1 VRLLAALAARFLED
15 SYMNDLSLAGTQI
28 EHFHVCAFFDS
39 RDQEYDVL
47 TPFFKEGI
55 AQGEKSLHILDP
67 ATMDAHRAEL
77 TKAGIDAAGCEA
89 CGQLELHSW
98 YSAYLDEA
106 GAFDKDRMLAILEQ
120 VCQTA
125 LEAGYPRVRI
135 MGNMD
140 WVFNDVPGARDILA
154 YEAEVNEVLT
164 RNRQPAV
171 CVYDI
176 AKLSGSMM
184 MDLLRTHPL
193 TLINGVVQENPF
205 YTPAS
210 EMLEELHKRK
220 AAEGD
225 VAGAR

>member
-1 VRLLAALAARFLED
+1 
-15 SYMNDLSLAGTQI
+15 MNELSLAGTQM

-47 TPFFKEGI
+47 APFFKEGI
-55 AQGEKSLHILDP
+55 DQGEKNIHIINPTNMAD
-67 ATMDAHRAEL
+67 HRKRL
-77 TKAGIDAAGCEA
+77 TNAGIDTHSCEA
-89 CGQLELHSW
+89 CGQLEVQPW
-98 YSAYLDEA
+98 QGAYLDDD
-106 GAFDKDRMLAILEQ
+106 GAFNKDRMLKTLEDACKAAQ
-120 VCQTA
+120 D
-125 LEAGYPRVRI
+125 AGFSRVRI

-140 WVFNDVPGARDILA
+140 WVFNDVPGSRDILA
-154 YEAEVNEVLT
+154 YEAEVNEVLSQ
-164 RNRQPAV
+164 NRQPAV

-210 EMLEELHKRK
+210 QMLTEL
-220 AAEGD
+220 AERQVKKD
-225 VAGAR
+225 SN